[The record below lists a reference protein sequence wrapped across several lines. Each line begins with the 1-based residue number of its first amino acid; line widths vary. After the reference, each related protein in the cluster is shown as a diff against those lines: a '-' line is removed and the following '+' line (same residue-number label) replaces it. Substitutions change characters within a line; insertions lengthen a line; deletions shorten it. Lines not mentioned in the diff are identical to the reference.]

1 MSVNLENMDKEYS
14 VKKVRLKMKESLAT
28 KTYKRIY
35 NDIYVK
41 KKYTPNDFIVEQ
53 EIADDYGVSK
63 GTASEALHRLCME
76 GHIISFPR
84 KGYQVAVVSQ
94 EEARQA
100 QRLRF
105 VVESLVMHII
115 VNDVSKEKLQT
126 FYEKTCGSS
135 YNISGEPSL
144 NVERGGNDNF
154 HLDLAKLT
162 EDHYVID
169 ALDRLLA
176 TINRVTMYMAMQPSQ
191 IDTAVNH
198 HRAIVK
204 ALLQGEEKVAVQHL
218 KEDLEALLLFE

>member
-1 MSVNLENMDKEYS
+1 
-14 VKKVRLKMKESLAT
+14 MKESLAT

-35 NDIYVK
+35 NDIYER

-53 EIADDYGVSK
+53 EVADDYGVSK

-84 KGYQVAVVSQ
+84 KGYQVSVVSQ

-105 VVESLVMHII
+105 TVESLVMHVI
-115 VNDVSKEKLQT
+115 VTEVSKEALEA
-126 FYEKTCGSS
+126 FYEKTCGTS
-135 YNISGEPSL
+135 YDISGEPSL
-144 NVERGGNDNF
+144 NTEKGGNDNF

-162 EDHYVID
+162 EDRYIID
-169 ALDRLLA
+169 TLERLLA
-176 TINRVTMYMAMQPSQ
+176 TINKVTMYMAMQPSQ

-204 ALLQGEEKVAVQHL
+204 ALLQGDEQNAILHL
-218 KEDLEALLLFE
+218 KEDLEALLLFG